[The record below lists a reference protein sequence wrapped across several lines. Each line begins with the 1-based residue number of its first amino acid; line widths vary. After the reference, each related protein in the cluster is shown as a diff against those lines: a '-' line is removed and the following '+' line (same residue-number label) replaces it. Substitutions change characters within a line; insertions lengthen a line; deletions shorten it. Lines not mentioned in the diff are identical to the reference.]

1 MKIVLNITPIV
12 NISKVFTVFG
22 IGNIQIITLYCYFE
36 GDALLTFTLPPPKF
50 SSRGRLDTVFP
61 LELRLKRFYCH
72 LIFHCHFQIEMLINA
87 SVSKWY
93 RVIVSG
99 INTNIL

>member
-36 GDALLTFTLPPPKF
+36 GDALLTFTLPPPNLVQEADWTQF
-50 SSRGRLDTVFP
+50 FLLSLD
-61 LELRLKRFYCH
+61 
-72 LIFHCHFQIEMLINA
+72 
-87 SVSKWY
+87 
-93 RVIVSG
+93 
-99 INTNIL
+99 